1 MLPLDCMPL
10 WGREGTR
17 LIAFFFKKMESDRI
31 SREPIF
37 LKALFL
43 KILSEITGSCF
54 NKREWVKKQFPDF
67 LNSLII

>member
-1 MLPLDCMPL
+1 MLPLGCISL
-10 WGREGTR
+10 RGREGTP
-17 LIAFFFKKMESDRI
+17 LIAVFKKYGKRQDFQRANFFKSVV
-31 SREPIF
+31 F
-37 LKALFL
+37 